1 VLVLID
7 LMMSIPFLEIYSEFG
22 VILLAPLVFQFV
34 LWRSK
39 EGRESRMFRQ
49 NFVIFGVLYMA
60 IFGLALINYI
70 SPLKPS

>member
-1 VLVLID
+1 
-7 LMMSIPFLEIYSEFG
+7 MMSIPFLEIYSEFG
-22 VILLAPLVFQFV
+22 VILLVPLVFQFV

-70 SPLKPS
+70 NPLKPS

>member
-1 VLVLID
+1 
-7 LMMSIPFLEIYSEFG
+7 MMSTPFFEIYIEFG